1 MKGHRKRKSKMNQ
14 SDLFE
19 EEPRLF
25 ENLCSTIYLTI
36 GFEQVKKNKGKP
48 GIDGVSI
55 MDFEASLDEEL
66 SHLQQELG
74 LTNPRPYVELKYP
87 SRKAKGCDYSAYRR
101 YEIVWYKQR

>member
-1 MKGHRKRKSKMNQ
+1 MNQ

-25 ENLCSTIYLTI
+25 ENLCSTLYLSV

-66 SHLQQELG
+66 SMISIFDG
-74 LTNPRPYVELKYP
+74 LIFTLY
-87 SRKAKGCDYSAYRR
+87 DAYNQKKFKLPFTR
-101 YEIVWYKQR
+101 YLTE